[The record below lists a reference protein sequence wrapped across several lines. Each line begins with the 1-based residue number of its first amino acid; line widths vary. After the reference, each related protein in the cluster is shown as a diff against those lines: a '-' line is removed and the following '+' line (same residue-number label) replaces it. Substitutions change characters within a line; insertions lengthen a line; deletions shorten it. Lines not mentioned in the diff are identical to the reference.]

1 MIDFTSRQLRAFLL
15 VAEHRNFAR
24 AAEALFITP
33 SGLSLLVRELES
45 QVGFR
50 VFDRTTRHVAL
61 TARGEELLPIARRS
75 LHDLDAAVSRLGQS
89 AKAGARTISLGAPP
103 LVASN
108 ILPHAIK
115 EFHAHHPNL
124 QIRLFDANLATIR
137 RHVEA
142 GQLDM
147 AVGIFS
153 KAPGIRRTPFFR
165 FSCVV
170 IRPDNEGAVR
180 RVSNTWSTLAGQT
193 LVTLTPSSVVQQLV
207 DRQLADAGIVPPST
221 IVVNSLDTQIAMVEA
236 EHGIAVI
243 PSFGVPACRN
253 RRVVM
258 SRLINP
264 VVTFDFHQISSRARP
279 LPPGSGEFT
288 AFLQGYIARWAGNA
302 GIL

>member
-15 VAEHRNFAR
+15 VAQHRSFAR

-33 SGLSLLVRELES
+33 SGLSLLVRELETH
-45 QVGFR
+45 VGFR
-50 VFDRTTRHVAL
+50 LFDRTTRHVAL
-61 TARGEELLPIARRS
+61 TTRGEELLAVAQRS
-75 LHDLDAAVSRLGQS
+75 LHDVDAAVSRLGQT
-89 AKAGARTISLGAPP
+89 AQAAARTISLGAPP

-115 EFHAHHPNL
+115 EFHVHRPDL
-124 QIRLFDANLATIR
+124 RIRLFDADLGTIR

-142 GQLDM
+142 GELDI
-147 AVGIFS
+147 ALGVFG

-165 FSCVV
+165 FSFVV
-170 IRPDNEGAVR
+170 IRPDNEHAVR
-180 RVSNTWSTLAGQT
+180 RVSITWSALRGET
-193 LVTLTPSSVVQQLV
+193 LVILPPSSVVQQLV
-207 DRQLADAGIVPPST
+207 GQQLADAGIVPPST

-264 VVTFDFHQISSRARP
+264 VVTLDFHQISSRARTLP
-279 LPPGSGEFT
+279 LGVDDFT
-288 AFLQGYIARWAGNA
+288 TFLQGYIARWAGNA